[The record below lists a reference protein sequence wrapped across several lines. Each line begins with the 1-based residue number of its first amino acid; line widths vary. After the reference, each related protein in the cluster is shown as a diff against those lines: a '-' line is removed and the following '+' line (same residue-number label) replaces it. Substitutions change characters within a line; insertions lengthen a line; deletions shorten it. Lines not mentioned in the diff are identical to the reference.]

1 MNKTNAKRVELVN
14 LSKTFITATRGE
26 VHAVQSVNLTIEPGE
41 FVTLLGP
48 SGCGKTTLLR
58 MIAGFELP
66 TAGKILFNED
76 DVINKTPD
84 KRDLG
89 MVFQNYALFPHLNV
103 FDNIAYGL
111 KLKKIDPKDIS
122 EKVLDGLK
130 IVQMDNFS
138 KRVPSQMSGGQQQRV
153 ALVRALV
160 QNPGVLLFDEP
171 LSNLDAK
178 LRLHMRDEIRRIQKD
193 VGITSI
199 YVTHDQSEAMAMS
212 DKIVILKEGVIQQV
226 GTPQEIYQKPANTFV
241 SNFIG
246 KANIIEGKVLSTT
259 KDKVKISIESQE
271 YNIKRDDAKD
281 FKKDEIIDVV
291 IRPEAVDLTL
301 DSFKSVVKK
310 TVYMGVSQDYW
321 FDFLNQELEV
331 SDYNP
336 SSKRTYKE
344 GEEITFGILEDSIHI
359 LHRTN

>member
-1 MNKTNAKRVELVN
+1 MNKVNSKRVRLSN
-14 LSKTFITATRGE
+14 LSKTFITSTRGK
-26 VHAVQSVNLTIEPGE
+26 VHAVQNVDLTIEPGE

-58 MIAGFELP
+58 MIAGFEVP
-66 TAGKILFNED
+66 TAGSIYFNDE
-76 DVINKTPD
+76 DVIQKTPD

-111 KLKKIDPKDIS
+111 KLKKHEPDVIK

-130 IVQMDNFS
+130 SVQMDDFS
-138 KRVPSQMSGGQQQRV
+138 TRVPSQMSGGQQQRV

-212 DKIVILKEGVIQQV
+212 DKIVILKDGIIQQV
-226 GTPQEIYQKPANTFV
+226 GTPQEVYYKPANTFV

-246 KANIIEGKVLSTT
+246 KANIVEAKVSKT
-259 KDKVKISIESQE
+259 
-271 YNIKRDDAKD
+271 DAKVVTVKLED
-281 FKKDEIIDVV
+281 VEYKINRKDAKSFKIGEPVDIIV
-291 IRPEAVDLTL
+291 RPEAVDLRL
-301 DSFKSVVKK
+301 DHFKSVVKK
-310 TVYMGVSQDYW
+310 SVYMGVSQDYW
-321 FDFLNQELEV
+321 FDFNNKEIEV

-336 SSKRTYKE
+336 SSKRVYGE
-344 GEEITFGILEDSIHI
+344 GENITFGFLEDSIHI
-359 LHRTN
+359 LHKED